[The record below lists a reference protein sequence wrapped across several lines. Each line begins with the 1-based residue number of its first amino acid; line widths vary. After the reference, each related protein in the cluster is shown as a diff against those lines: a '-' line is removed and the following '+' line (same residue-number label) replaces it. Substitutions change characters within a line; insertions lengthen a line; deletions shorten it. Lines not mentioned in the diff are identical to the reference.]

1 MNSITG
7 RLRMLFRIIGLLT
20 LALTLLSAWAWHDYQ
35 EMLVTPTVTSN
46 PVTIE
51 IIKGDSFN
59 QITDKLMQQKVNFK
73 PFWFKALAVQQKIA
87 HKLQTGE
94 YELTPG
100 LTLPEIL
107 SMFAQGKTKKY
118 SITFPEGWSLK
129 EILKEINSNEHLE
142 HTLQADN
149 VTHLNFQ
156 TDFTPEHA
164 ATDNDLTPPPLPT
177 LEGMLFPDTYYFEK
191 HDTDVTL
198 LKRAYDKMQ
207 SVLTQE
213 WAHKAENLPFKN
225 SYEALILASIVEKET
240 AQVTERPLIAGVFI
254 RRLQSGMMLQ
264 TDPTVIYGMGENYQ
278 GNISSKDLKTPTLY
292 NTYTFS
298 GLPPTPIAMPGKDAI
313 YATLHPD
320 NSNNLYFVARGD
332 GTHQFSAMLKDHNHA
347 VVNFQRMKNAKR

>member
-1 MNSITG
+1 
-7 RLRMLFRIIGLLT
+7 MLFRIIGLLT

-35 EMLVTPTVTSN
+35 EMLVNPTVTGN

-100 LTLPEIL
+100 VTLPEIL

-142 HTLQADN
+142 HTLQVSDVNLLGLQIENSQQHPASDN
-149 VTHLNFQ
+149 GLI
-156 TDFTPEHA
+156 PS
-164 ATDNDLTPPPLPT
+164 PLPT
-177 LEGMLFPDTYYFEK
+177 LEGMFFPDTYYFEK
-191 HDTDVTL
+191 HNTDADL
-198 LKRAYDKMQ
+198 LKRAYHKMQ
-207 SVLTQE
+207 SVLTEE
-213 WAHKAENLPFKN
+213 WWHKAENLPFKN
-225 SYEALILASIVEKET
+225 AYEALILASIVEKET
-240 AQVTERPLIAGVFI
+240 AQVTERSLIAGVFI

-264 TDPTVIYGMGENYQ
+264 TDPTVIYGMGESYQ
-278 GNISSKDLKTPTLY
+278 GNISSEDLKMHTPY
-292 NTYTFS
+292 NTYAFS
-298 GLPPTPIAMPGKDAI
+298 GLPPTPIAMPGRDAI

-332 GTHQFSAMLKDHNHA
+332 GTHQFSATLKNHNLS
-347 VVNFQRMKNAKR
+347 VDNFQRKKNAKR